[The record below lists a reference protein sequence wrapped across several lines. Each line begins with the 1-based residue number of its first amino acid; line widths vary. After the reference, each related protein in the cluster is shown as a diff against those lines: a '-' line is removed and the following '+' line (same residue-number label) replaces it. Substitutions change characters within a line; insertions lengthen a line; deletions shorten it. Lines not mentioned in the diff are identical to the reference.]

1 MRGAASLLLALV
13 SVVAL
18 AAPAAAAESHVA
30 VRDNSFEPA
39 TVRIEP
45 GDTVTW
51 EWQGSTAHTVTAT
64 DRSFHSGQRTT
75 GTFSH
80 TFADPGT
87 YAYLCLIHGDGGMTG
102 VVQVGDPPPTEPLPS
117 PVVFVPSDGIELDE
131 AVARAGSG
139 TTIVLEPGIHTLRSP
154 ILLATTGVEV
164 RGGRR
169 AADGAVEDVNPADVV
184 VASAGATATAVRIV
198 ARGDGHPD
206 LQPLTRIRDVT
217 IRGFRVAG
225 VEVVGAEGF
234 SLYGLRLV
242 PPAAG
247 WDFGVLLQSSRRGRL
262 EDLHVS
268 GARLAAVSIRD
279 CDSCDTTVE
288 RLHAEHS
295 HTGFEVGNAR
305 YGIEIRNSELR
316 DNVNGVIVGTRPG
329 SPPST
334 GVVVRNNTVEDH
346 DPRAPR
352 PPITQ
357 LAELQPGAGAGIWL
371 AGTQQTLVTGN
382 HIAGQR
388 YGIVVTAGGS
398 GSRDDR
404 IVGNHVHRSQQ
415 ADLAWDGVGAGT
427 CFGGNR
433 TPSGSDATSSPAAI
447 QTLYPCDRPTVGVP
461 NPLVTADLAVTAVRL
476 TLCGFDSHLCV

>member
-1 MRGAASLLLALV
+1 MRGRTSLLLAVV
-13 SVVAL
+13 SVMAL
-18 AAPAAAAESHVA
+18 APPAGAATSTVA
-30 VRDNSFEPA
+30 VRDNSFDPP
-39 TVRIEP
+39 TVRIEA

-51 EWQGSTAHTVTAT
+51 EFQGSTAHTVTAT
-64 DRSFHSGQRTT
+64 DRSYHSGQRTT

-80 TFADPGT
+80 TFADRGT
-87 YAYLCLIHGDGGMTG
+87 YSYLCFIHGDGGMTG
-102 VVQVGDPPPTEPLPS
+102 VVQVGDPPPLEPLRS
-117 PVVFVPSDGIELDE
+117 SVVFVPSDGIPLDE
-131 AVARAGSG
+131 AVARAANG
-139 TTIVLEPGIHTLRSP
+139 TTIVLEPGTHTLRSP
-154 ILLATTGVEV
+154 IVLATPGVEV
-164 RGGRR
+164 RGGERT
-169 AADGAVEDVNPADVV
+169 AGGVIGEVAPAQVV
-184 VASAGATATAVRIV
+184 LASAGAAQTAVRIV
-198 ARGDGHPD
+198 AGGDGRPEHKPV
-206 LQPLTRIRDVT
+206 TTVRDIT

-234 SLYGLRLV
+234 SLSGLRLV

-247 WDFGVLLQSSRRGRL
+247 WDFGALLQSSRRGRL
-262 EDLHVS
+262 EDLEVS

-295 HTGFEVGNAR
+295 HTGFDVGNAR
-305 YGIEIRNSELR
+305 HGIEIRSSDLR
-316 DNVNGVIVGTRPG
+316 DNVNGIVVASRPG

-334 GVVVRNNTVEDH
+334 GVVVRNNAVENH

-357 LAELQPGAGAGIWL
+357 PAERQPGAGAGIWL

-382 HIAGQR
+382 RVAGYR

-404 IVGNHVHRSQQ
+404 IVGNHVHRSRQ

-427 CFGGNR
+427 CFTGNVEPDGGEA
-433 TPSGSDATSSPAAI
+433 SSSPPAI
-447 QTLYPCDRPTVGVP
+447 ETLYPCNRHTAGIP
-461 NPLVTADLAVTAVRL
+461 NPVVDADLALVAV
-476 TLCGFDSHLCV
+476 GVDACVVVPRACR